1 MAGARAKLAR
11 AKGAG
16 AARRARKKAS
26 PARKQLAPRAHKRG
40 LEPGAAALDPV
51 DPALAPLVER
61 VRAAGGAVVG
71 AYHEPFDGKPLLVC
85 VLPLGAIE
93 PTPFQ
98 RDLSPTHAKRLAGKI
113 EESGAF
119 LDPVIVVRGA
129 GGELWTPNGRHRL
142 AAARHLGLRAITA
155 LVSPDESL
163 AFRILALNTEKAHNL
178 RDRSLE
184 VIRMAQA
191 LAQRRDGGSEAD
203 HAAEFEEP
211 ALLTLGLVYAEE
223 DRFAGNAYFSFLRRV
238 ERFSSDPLRKSLSQ
252 RAGWAARVREI
263 DVQVKKVVA
272 ALQQRGFRSPYLR
285 AFVVARINPVRW
297 IKLERGSKQPPMP
310 IGEALTRM
318 LAAAR
323 KFDAG
328 AVKLGDLQLVAA
340 AAPVEAA
347 E

>member
-1 MAGARAKLAR
+1 MAAAGAKGPRAKR
-11 AKGAG
+11 AGGAG
-16 AARRARKKAS
+16 TARKRAS
-26 PARKQLAPRAHKRG
+26 PARKRLAPRAKERG
-40 LEPGAAALDPV
+40 IEPGAAPLDPA
-51 DPALAPLVER
+51 DPALAPLAEQ

-71 AYHEPFDGKPLLVC
+71 AYHEPLDGKPLLVA
-85 VLPLGAIE
+85 VLPLGAIA

-98 RDLSPTHAKRLAGKI
+98 RDLSPTHARRLAQKI

-142 AAARHLGLRAITA
+142 AALKHLGLRAITA
-155 LVSPDESL
+155 LVCPDESL

-191 LAQRRDGGSEAD
+191 LAARRDGGSEAD

-223 DRFAGNAYFSFLRRV
+223 GRFAGNAYFSFLRRV
-238 ERFSSDPLRKSLSQ
+238 ERFSSEPLRKSLSQ
-252 RAGWAARVREI
+252 RAGWAARIREI
-263 DVQVKKVVA
+263 DVLVKQA
-272 ALQQRGFRSPYLR
+272 IEALQQRGLRSPYLR
-285 AFVVARINPVRW
+285 AFVVARINPVRFVR
-297 IKLERGSKQPPMP
+297 LERGAKQPAMP
-310 IGEALTRM
+310 IGEGLTRM

-323 KFDAG
+323 RFDAA
-328 AVKLGDLQLVAA
+328 AVKPADLQLVAA
-340 AAPVEAA
+340 AAPA
-347 E
+347 EVA